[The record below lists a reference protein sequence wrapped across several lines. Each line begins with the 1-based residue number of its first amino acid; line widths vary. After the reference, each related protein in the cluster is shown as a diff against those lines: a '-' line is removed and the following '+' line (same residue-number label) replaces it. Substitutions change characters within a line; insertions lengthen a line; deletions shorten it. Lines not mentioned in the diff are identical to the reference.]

1 MQQSFRKYSHVWNKN
16 FQYHKHA
23 KSKSFVSV
31 WFFLFLFFLTISIFL
46 SSLHSC
52 MKQKFSISQTREI
65 EKKISNH
72 VNFPLHFPLIFSS
85 YRQKN
90 TWVQNFNFPPFL
102 RTQTKVQQHSHAAL
116 SVKQKFSISRTQS
129 MEDWNFRLLVQHPSV
144 GLGHIPTPSSIRI
157 KKKLPISRKT
167 KHARGQNLTPQN
179 IPPFSRKTNR
189 GLQNKP

>member
-31 WFFLFLFFLTISIFL
+31 WFFLFLFLFFLTISIFL

-72 VNFPLHFPLIFSS
+72 VNFPLQFPLIFSS

-90 TWVQNFNFPPFL
+90 TWECKISTFSLFSEP
-102 RTQTKVQQHSHAAL
+102 
-116 SVKQKFSISRTQS
+116 KQRS
-129 MEDWNFRLLVQHPSV
+129 
-144 GLGHIPTPSSIRI
+144 SSI
-157 KKKLPISRKT
+157 
-167 KHARGQNLTPQN
+167 LTPPYQWN
-179 IPPFSRKTNR
+179 KNLQSREHRAWKIEILDFSSNSPPLDWVIFPR
-189 GLQNKP
+189 LHQFA